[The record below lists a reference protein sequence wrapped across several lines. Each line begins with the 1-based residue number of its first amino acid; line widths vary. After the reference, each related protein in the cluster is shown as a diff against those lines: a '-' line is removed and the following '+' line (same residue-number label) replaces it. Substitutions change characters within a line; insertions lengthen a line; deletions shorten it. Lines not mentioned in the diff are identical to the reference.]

1 MVELFYSSANHA
13 AQLQLVYASSAA
25 MNNSTAVKVPQPDD
39 VEGFNIIITA
49 AALGLI
55 VLTLLW
61 SLWLSHFRSVR
72 LGDSELTTAPTTT
85 FDLTKATIDEQKAA
99 VEATVAQYRGN
110 PLHPDSFKRAVR
122 WRIRLLTFI
131 SLAMLCLN
139 AFTLLS
145 KGDLSTRP
153 GFSLAIIFDIAL
165 WVLLLGITLRPLWT
179 HEGWARLGQ
188 LSTLSTTSAST
199 HVIRVL
205 LPVSLATTGAGA
217 QLRPAA
223 DLLQLVAI
231 PISALAFVITLTI
244 PSGPQRTFPVEPG
257 KEKEIPMLRDQDS
270 GASILTILYA
280 GWCWPMMLK
289 GKRDGFIGEDDC
301 PVLGVSMRAAVLHA
315 KMTLRNH
322 KEKTLDANATS
333 SQIAWKL
340 LVSLFRTN
348 DMLLIIVVATN
359 IIGSALF
366 YLPPFLLWKIVNI
379 METSEQSHEP
389 RSDSFR
395 RNFVY
400 IVAFFFGQLLQIYTI
415 GIASMTAMATL
426 RNRIKA
432 QLNTLL
438 LSKALRRKDFSA
450 PADKTPDASS
460 AAEAAGEASD
470 QAEGGDKNKKKKD
483 KEEEVNIDIGSKSK
497 VLALHTIDVQRV
509 LELVNN
515 FFFIV
520 NSPVEVITGSIL
532 LYGLLGVGGFVGLAT
547 AVIPIPIVYYL
558 SKLQT
563 KLQDQLMSARDERT
577 AALNESLQAIRMVK
591 LGAWED
597 RISERVNVPRRKEL
611 KRMRV
616 LFVLETLTRLIGELS
631 PILIVM
637 SAFAWSTLVEGRV
650 LTPGIAFASFAVLK
664 ELKWSIQGVPQVIT
678 ESLQCFVSLR
688 RVAVYLQSPEVE
700 APPRTQLD
708 QTDLNEAAVPVALHD
723 ALVGWPV
730 FAGVGAKETALPS
743 PFCLRDVSI
752 EFEANELNLIC
763 GRLGSGKTLLLLS
776 LLGEAELLAGRI
788 SCPRSPADAIVQ
800 SDHIHILAP
809 GKWISPDMV
818 AFAPQQAVI
827 LNGSIQ
833 YNILWGLP
841 MNRERYDATIAAC
854 GLLPDLKAFEDGD
867 STEIG
872 EGGIGLSGGQKARV
886 GLARAVYSRAQ
897 TLLLDDILSA
907 VDAHTAAHIHKRLL
921 KGPLLK
927 GRTVLL
933 VSHQVQLVAPSASL
947 VVVLDDGRVQFQGI
961 SAKFLA
967 SEHYSGLVDGNKG
980 VITVEE
986 TEEIESDA
994 RVAEDKD
1001 IKDVDA
1007 TKSNGHAS
1015 GSDPKDSATNT
1026 EATPTKDP
1034 ETARKLVEEEKR
1046 EKGAINSKVW
1056 AAYFKAAGGPP
1067 VVIPAAAAILISEL
1081 WQIVPAAW
1089 LAVFTSDTTRPGGM
1103 THTLVWWLSG
1113 YIGLSVA
1120 GALISGLR
1128 YGLLFFVSYVACT
1141 HLFEDALR
1149 ALYRAPIRFHDT
1161 TPRGRIV
1168 NRFGSDVQSVDE
1180 QFIHSLTWM
1189 SSRVVAFLLSLVI
1202 VCVEGSP
1209 LFLALV
1215 VLLAPAYNWVA
1226 TCFRTVIR
1234 DARRI
1239 GQTTKSPVAQTFTDV
1254 LSGLAVIRAFGSV
1267 ETTLR
1272 TFFARHD
1279 HNVRFENLQMHRW
1292 SSTMM
1297 SSFSAFQLF
1306 IASCFI
1312 ASNDGT
1318 SAATAALALSFL
1330 LDIGSQLQ
1338 QIVGA
1343 TGQLEFCLV
1352 AVERLAE
1359 FAQTKPEA
1367 AEIVEP
1373 RPPANW
1379 PQTGAVEFKNIRV
1392 RYAPELPDV
1401 LKDVNFKIA
1410 GGSKV
1415 GIVGPT
1421 GCGKSTTVTSLFRFV
1436 EYSGGSVEI
1445 DGIDISKIGL
1455 KDLRSRIQ
1463 IVPQDPVILS
1473 GTLRDAIDVFHD
1485 RTDADILEAL
1495 RKVRLI
1501 RDTPVASPRL
1511 DGTNGTAANGGANGQ
1526 AADGNAE
1533 ETNKNV
1539 FEDLSYKIA
1548 EGGSNLSNGQRQLL
1562 CMARALL
1569 GQAKLIVFDEASSSV
1584 DTDTDALITAT
1595 LQQEFKDCTV
1605 ITIAHRLRTI
1615 MHSDQVIV
1623 MDKGSV
1629 AEMAS
1634 PAELMHR
1641 PESHFYKLC
1650 SASGLSEFEK
1660 LKEMANGG
1668 TEVTG

>member
-1 MVELFYSSANHA
+1 MSQLFYTSLHA
-13 AQLQLVYASSAA
+13 PKAQLVYAATV
-25 MNNSTAVKVPQPDD
+25 MKTTAVKVQQPDR
-39 VEGFNIIITA
+39 VEGFNIVITA

-61 SLWLSHFRSVR
+61 SLWLSTFQPVR
-72 LGDSELTTAPTTT
+72 LGDSEVTTAPTTT
-85 FDLTKATIDEQKAA
+85 FDLTKASLEQQRAA

-153 GFSLAIIFDIAL
+153 GFHLSIIFDIAL
-165 WVLLLGITLRPLWT
+165 WLLLLGITLRPLWT

-188 LSTLSTTSAST
+188 LSTLTTTSAST

-205 LPVSLATTGAGA
+205 LPITVATTGAGGV
-217 QLRPAA
+217 QPAA
-223 DLLQLVAI
+223 DILQLVVI
-231 PISALAFVITLTI
+231 PVSLLAFAITLTI
-244 PSGPQRTFPVEPG
+244 PSGPKRTFPVAPG
-257 KEKEIPMLRDQDS
+257 KEKEIPMLGDQDA
-270 GASILTILYA
+270 GASILTMLYA

-289 GKRDGFIGEDDC
+289 GKREGFIVEDDC

-333 SQIAWKL
+333 TQIAWKL
-340 LVSLFRTN
+340 LISLLRTN
-348 DMLLIIVVATN
+348 DKLLVVVIFTN
-359 IIGSALF
+359 VIGSALY
-366 YLPPFLLWKIVNI
+366 YLPPFLLWSIVNI
-379 METSEQSHEP
+379 MEESERNHEP
-389 RSDSFR
+389 RSESFR
-395 RNFVY
+395 RNLVY
-400 IVAFFFGQLLQIYTI
+400 IVAFFLGQLLQMYTM
-415 GIASMTAMATL
+415 GIASMTAMAVL

-450 PADKTPDASS
+450 PADKTPDSASTP
-460 AAEAAGEASD
+460 AEEGQATEAKGSD
-470 QAEGGDKNKKKKD
+470 KGKKKKD
-483 KEEEVNIDIGSKSK
+483 EADIDIGSKSK

-509 LELVNN
+509 LEMVGS
-515 FFFIV
+515 FFFMV
-520 NSPVEVITGSIL
+520 NSPVEVVTGSIL
-532 LYGLLGVGGFVGLAT
+532 LFNLLGIGGFIGLAT
-547 AVIPIPIVYYL
+547 SVIPIPIVFFL

-597 RISERVNVPRRKEL
+597 RISERVNAPRRKEL
-611 KRMRV
+611 KRMRI
-616 LFVLETLTRLIGELS
+616 LYVLESLTRLVGELT
-631 PILIVM
+631 PVLIVM
-637 SAFAWSTLVEGRV
+637 TAFAWSTLVEGRT

-664 ELKWSIQGVPQVIT
+664 ELRWSIQGVPQVIT
-678 ESLQCFVSLR
+678 EFLQCFVSLR

-700 APPRTQLD
+700 APPRIQ
-708 QTDLNEAAVPVALHD
+708 LNETKLSGAAAPVALFD
-723 ALVGWPV
+723 AVVGWPV
-730 FAGVGAKETALPS
+730 FTGIGTEESAPPS
-743 PFCLRDVSI
+743 PFCLRDVSV
-752 EFEANELNLIC
+752 EFESNQLNLIC

-776 LLGEAELLAGRI
+776 LLGEVELLAGRI

-800 SDHIHILAP
+800 SDDIHILAP
-809 GKWISPDMV
+809 GKWISPDLV

-841 MNRERYDATIAAC
+841 MNRERYDATIEAC

-897 TLLLDDILSA
+897 TVLLDDILSA
-907 VDAHTAAHIHKRLL
+907 VDAHTAVHIHKKLL

-947 VVVLDDGRVQFQGI
+947 VVVLEDGRVQFKGN
-961 SAKFLA
+961 SAKFLT
-967 SEHYSGLVDGNKG
+967 SKYYSGLVDEKKADL
-980 VITVEE
+980 V
-986 TEEIESDA
+986 TEEEA
-994 RVAEDKD
+994 KD
-1001 IKDVDA
+1001 IGSDDIAVEDRNSKDEDA
-1007 TKSNGHAS
+1007 KKSNGDAD
-1015 GSDPKDSATNT
+1015 GSDSKDLATAA

-1034 ETARKLVEEEKR
+1034 EQARKLVEEEKR
-1046 EKGAINSKVW
+1046 EKGAIGSKTW

-1067 VVIPAAAAILISEL
+1067 VVIPAATVIAMSEL

-1089 LAVFTSDTTRPGGM
+1089 LAAFTSDTGHAGGM
-1103 THTLVWWLSG
+1103 THSLVWWLSG
-1113 YIGLSVA
+1113 YVSLSVA
-1120 GALISGLR
+1120 GSVIIAIRYALLM
-1128 YGLLFFVSYVACT
+1128 FVSYKACK
-1141 HLFEDALR
+1141 HLFEQALV

-1161 TPRGRIV
+1161 TPRGRII
-1168 NRFGSDVQSVDE
+1168 NRFGSDVQTVDE
-1180 QFIHSLTWM
+1180 QAIHSMGWM

-1215 VLLAPAYNWVA
+1215 VILAPAYNWVA
-1226 TCFRTVIR
+1226 TCFRIVVR

-1267 ETTLR
+1267 ETTMR
-1272 TFFARHD
+1272 IFFQRHD
-1279 HNVRFENLQMHRW
+1279 HNVRFDNMQMHRW
-1292 SSTMM
+1292 SATVMST
-1297 SSFSAFQLF
+1297 FSALQLF
-1306 IASCFI
+1306 VAGCFI

-1338 QIVGA
+1338 AIVSA
-1343 TGQLEFCLV
+1343 TGQLEYCLV

-1367 AEIVEP
+1367 AAIVEP
-1373 RPPANW
+1373 RPPSNW

-1392 RYAPELPDV
+1392 RYSPELPDV

-1421 GCGKSTTVTSLFRFV
+1421 GCGKTTTVTSLFRFV

-1473 GTLRDAIDVFHD
+1473 GTLRDAVDMFHD

-1495 RKVRLI
+1495 RKVHLI
-1501 RDTPVASPRL
+1501 RDTPLASPRL
-1511 DGTNGTAANGGANGQ
+1511 DSTNGTAENGTADGQTANGGSE
-1526 AADGNAE
+1526 D
-1533 ETNKNV
+1533 TNKNV

-1548 EGGSNLSNGQRQLL
+1548 EGGANLSNGQRQLL

-1569 GQAKLIVFDEASSSV
+1569 GRAKLIVFDEASSSV

-1595 LQQEFKDCTV
+1595 LRDEFKECTV

-1634 PAELMHR
+1634 PADLLSR

-1650 SASGLSEFEK
+1650 AAQPAEFEK
-1660 LKEMANGG
+1660 LKEMANEGPNA
-1668 TEVTG
+1668 TA

>member
-1 MVELFYSSANHA
+1 MVELSYSFPNDVAKV
-13 AQLQLVYASSAA
+13 QLVFASAA
-25 MNNSTAVKVPQPDD
+25 VNTIADEVPQPDR
-39 VEGFNIIITA
+39 VERFNISVTV

-55 VLTLLW
+55 GLTLLW
-61 SLWLSHFRSVR
+61 SLWLSTFQPVR
-72 LGDSELTTAPTTT
+72 LGNAEVTTAPTTT
-85 FDLTKATIDEQKAA
+85 FDLAEASLEQQRAA
-99 VEATVAQYRGN
+99 VETTVAQYRGN
-110 PLHPDSFKRAVR
+110 PLHPDSFKRAIR

-131 SLAMLCLN
+131 SLAMLCLD

-153 GFSLAIIFDIAL
+153 GFHLAIIFDTAL
-165 WVLLLGITLRPLWT
+165 WLLLLGITLRPLWT

-188 LSTLSTTSAST
+188 LSTLTTTSAST
-199 HVIRVL
+199 HVLRVL
-205 LPVSLATTGAGA
+205 LPVTLATTGTAA
-217 QLRPAA
+217 QHRSVA
-223 DLLQLVAI
+223 DLLQLIAI
-231 PISALAFVITLTI
+231 PISALAVFVTLTI
-244 PSGPQRTFPVEPG
+244 PSGPQRTFPVDPG
-257 KEKEIPMLRDQDS
+257 KEKEIPMMRDQDS
-270 GASILTILYA
+270 GASILS
-280 GWCWPMMLK
+280 WCWPMMLK

-315 KMTLRNH
+315 KMTLRNR
-322 KEKTLDANATS
+322 KEKTLDVHATS
-333 SQIAWKL
+333 SQIAFNL

-366 YLPPFLLWKIVNI
+366 YLPPFLLWNIVNI
-379 METSEQSHEP
+379 METSEHSHEP

-400 IVAFFFGQLLQIYTI
+400 IVAFSFGQLLQVYTI
-415 GIASMTAMATL
+415 GIASATAMVTL

-438 LSKALRRKDFSA
+438 LGKALRRKDFSA
-450 PADKTPDASS
+450 PADKMPDASS
-460 AAEAAGEASD
+460 AAAANAPGASD
-470 QAEGGDKNKKKKD
+470 QAEGGDYDRKKKD
-483 KEEEVNIDIGSKSK
+483 KEEETNIDIGSRSK

-515 FFFIV
+515 SFFVI
-520 NSPVEVITGSIL
+520 NTPVEVITGSIL
-532 LYGLLGVGGFVGLAT
+532 LYGLLGFGGFVGLAT
-547 AVIPIPIVYYL
+547 AVVPIPVVYYL
-558 SKLQT
+558 GKLQT
-563 KLQDQLMSARDERT
+563 NVQDQLMSARDERT
-577 AALNESLQAIRMVK
+577 AALDESLQAIRMIK

-597 RISERVNVPRRKEL
+597 RILERVNLPRRKEL
-611 KRMRV
+611 RRMRA
-616 LFVLETLTRLIGELS
+616 LFVLETVTRLIGELS

-650 LTPGIAFASFAVLK
+650 LTPGMAFASFAVLK
-664 ELKWSIQGVPQVIT
+664 QLKWSIQSVPHIIT

-700 APPRTQLD
+700 APPRTRLRR
-708 QTDLNEAAVPVALHD
+708 THLNEAAVAVALHD

-730 FAGVGAKETALPS
+730 FSGLGAKEAALPS

-752 EFEANELNLIC
+752 EFEANKLNLIC

-800 SDHIHILAP
+800 SDDIHILAP
-809 GKWISPDMV
+809 GKWISPDLV

-841 MNRERYDATIAAC
+841 MNRRRYDATIEAC

-907 VDAHTAAHIHKRLL
+907 VDAHTAAHIHKKLL

-933 VSHQVQLVAPSASL
+933 VSHQVQLIGPSASL
-947 VVVLDDGRVQFQGI
+947 VVVLDDGRVRFKG
-961 SAKFLA
+961 SSSKFLA
-967 SEHYSGLVDGNKG
+967 SEHYSYLVDENKEGLV
-980 VITVEE
+980 
-986 TEEIESDA
+986 TEEEVEDIGYDTIAVEYKDTTDGDA
-994 RVAEDKD
+994 K
-1001 IKDVDA
+1001 KL
-1007 TKSNGHAS
+1007 NGHAGGS
-1015 GSDPKDSATNT
+1015 GSKDAAAPA
-1026 EATPTKDP
+1026 EPTPTKNP
-1034 ETARKLVEEEKR
+1034 EAARKLVEEEKL
-1046 EKGAINSKVW
+1046 EKGAINAKVW
-1056 AAYFKAAGGPP
+1056 AAYFKAAGGPS
-1067 VVIPAAAAILISEL
+1067 VVIPAAVAVVISEL
-1081 WQIVPAAW
+1081 WQVVPAAW
-1089 LAVFTSDTTRPGGM
+1089 LAVFTSETTRPGGM

-1120 GALISGLR
+1120 GALLSGLR
-1128 YGLLFFVSYVACT
+1128 YGLLFFVSYMACT
-1141 HLFEDALR
+1141 HLFGDALR

-1161 TPRGRIV
+1161 TPRGRIL

-1180 QFIHSLTWM
+1180 QFIHSLAWM

-1226 TCFRTVIR
+1226 TCFRIVIR
-1234 DARRI
+1234 DTRRI

-1267 ETTLR
+1267 ET
-1272 TFFARHD
+1272 
-1279 HNVRFENLQMHRW
+1279 
-1292 SSTMM
+1292 
-1297 SSFSAFQLF
+1297 
-1306 IASCFI
+1306 CFI

-1318 SAATAALALSFL
+1318 SAATAALALTFL
-1330 LDIGSQLQ
+1330 LDIGAQLQ

-1343 TGQLEFCLV
+1343 TGPLEFCLV
-1352 AVERLAE
+1352 AIERLAE
-1359 FAQTKPEA
+1359 FAQTTPEA
-1367 AEIVEP
+1367 AEIVKP
-1373 RPPANW
+1373 RPPSDW
-1379 PQTGAVEFKNIRV
+1379 PQTGAVEFKNICV

-1401 LKDVNFKIA
+1401 LKDLSFKIA

-1421 GCGKSTTVTSLFRFV
+1421 GGGKSTTVTSLFRYV
-1436 EYSGGSVEI
+1436 EYSGGTVEI

-1473 GTLRDAIDVFHD
+1473 GTLRDAIDIFHD

-1495 RKVRLI
+1495 RKVQLI
-1501 RDTPVASPRL
+1501 RDTPMAGPRL
-1511 DGTNGTAANGGANGQ
+1511 HGTDETVVDGVVDHQVGNGGS
-1526 AADGNAE
+1526 E
-1533 ETNKNV
+1533 ETNKNI
-1539 FEDLSYKIA
+1539 FKDLSYKIA
-1548 EGGSNLSNGQRQLL
+1548 ERGSNLSNGQRQLL

-1569 GQAKLIVFDEASSSV
+1569 GRAKLIVFDEASSSV

-1595 LQQEFKDCTV
+1595 LRQEFQNCTV

-1623 MDKGSV
+1623 MDKGRV

-1634 PAELMHR
+1634 PAELLRR

-1650 SASGLSEFEK
+1650 SASGPTEFEN
-1660 LKEMANGG
+1660 LKEMTNWGAKAN
-1668 TEVTG
+1668 V